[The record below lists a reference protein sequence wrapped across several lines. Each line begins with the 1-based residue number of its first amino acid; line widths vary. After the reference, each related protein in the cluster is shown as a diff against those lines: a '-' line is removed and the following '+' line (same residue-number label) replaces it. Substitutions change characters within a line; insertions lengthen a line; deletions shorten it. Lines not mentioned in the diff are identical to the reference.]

1 MKLRGV
7 ELAAGM
13 IITTVCKKH
22 YVVLAEEDQ
31 NNSFVFA
38 NLGSGK
44 YTGYLDENTIT
55 NIKDGNSNKTLWPK
69 YREISKKEISEIFG
83 IPIEYLRIKSLN
95 LCILFIINKRSTKY
109 HKYYFCR

>member
-38 NLGSGK
+38 DL
-44 YTGYLDENTIT
+44 
-55 NIKDGNSNKTLWPK
+55 GNSNKTLWPK
-69 YREISKKEISEIFG
+69 YREIFG